1 MFFAV
6 LASYYVLRPVRDAFV
21 LDGDPNFVVWLFTAT
36 FVLMLAI
43 APPWGAAVARWP
55 RDKLVPLAYRA
66 MIAQLVLFA
75 AVISAGAPTTIVSK
89 VFYVW
94 VSMYN
99 LFVVSVFW
107 SLCAD
112 IARPE
117 QGRRLFG
124 MIAAGGTIGALT
136 GPALTKF
143 LAEHVGIET
152 LLLISAAFLE
162 LAVWISRGLARADR
176 ALQARRAAEAAQAAA
191 NAESA
196 GSGASAA
203 SGEPAAGAPLPIA
216 QALPAT
222 AAAPAATAATASS
235 ADRAIGGSPFAGLT
249 RVVRSPYLSGIG
261 LYMIFTA
268 TLATFVYFSQ
278 LPIVKEALPDRVS
291 RTVFYAEI
299 ELWSSLITLI
309 VQLLVTARVLRWLGV
324 GVVLALL
331 PLAQST
337 GAIWLATAP
346 TLAVVAVVSPVG
358 RALTHSLARPSRE
371 LLFTAVVREDKFKS
385 KNVIDTFAYRLGDF
399 ASAWLHRGLLA
410 AGIAS
415 AFAIVPI
422 AIAWVTLSI
431 ALGIG
436 YRRRTS
442 VERSS

>member
-1 MFFAV
+1 VTVVKVIVWIRRSLDLRPGEAAAVAWAAVMFFAV

-21 LDGDPNFVVWLFTAT
+21 LDGDPNFVVWLFTAV

-55 RDKLVPLAYRA
+55 RHKLVPIAYRA

-75 AVISAGAPTTIVSK
+75 AVIAAGTPTTIVSK
-89 VFYVW
+89 VFYIW

-124 MIAAGGTIGALT
+124 LIAAGGTVGALT
-136 GPALTKF
+136 GPALTKY
-143 LAEHVGIET
+143 LAAHVDIWA

-162 LAVWISRGLARADR
+162 LAVWLSRRLDRADR
-176 ALQARRAAEAAQAAA
+176 SLQARRAAEATAAVV
-191 NAESA
+191 
-196 GSGASAA
+196 
-203 SGEPAAGAPLPIA
+203 APPPEI
-216 QALPAT
+216 AT
-222 AAAPAATAATASS
+222 AIA

-249 RVVRSPYLSGIG
+249 RVLASPYLSGIG

-268 TLATFVYFSQ
+268 TLATFVYFRQ
-278 LPIVKEALPDRVS
+278 LPIVKDALPDRVA
-291 RTVFYAEI
+291 RTVFYADL
-299 ELWSSLITLI
+299 ELWSSLITLVI
-309 VQLLVTARVLRWLGV
+309 QLLVTARVLRWLGV

-331 PLAQST
+331 PLAQGT
-337 GAIWLATAP
+337 GAILLATVP
-346 TLAVVAVVSPVG
+346 TLYVVSIVSPVG
-358 RALTHSLARPSRE
+358 RALTHSLSRPSRE
-371 LLFTAVVREDKFKS
+371 LLFTAVAREDKFKS

-399 ASAWLHRGLLA
+399 VSAWLHRGLTA
-410 AGIAS
+410 AGIAAS
-415 AFAIVPI
+415 FAIVPI
-422 AIAWVTLSI
+422 AVAWVVLSI
-431 ALGIG
+431 ALGLG

-442 VERSS
+442 SERSPQ

>member
-55 RDKLVPLAYRA
+55 RDKLVPIAYRA

-75 AVISAGAPTTIVSK
+75 AVIAAGTPTTIISK

-124 MIAAGGTIGALT
+124 MIAAGGTVGALT
-136 GPALTKF
+136 GPAITKF
-143 LAEHVGIET
+143 LAEHVSIST

-162 LAVWISRGLARADR
+162 LAVWIARGLARADR
-176 ALQARRAAEAAQAAA
+176 ALQARRAAAAADSEAAAPD
-191 NAESA
+191 
-196 GSGASAA
+196 AS
-203 SGEPAAGAPLPIA
+203 SLPVA

-222 AAAPAATAATASS
+222 AAPPAALDATATP

-249 RVVRSPYLSGIG
+249 GALRTPYLSGIG

-278 LPIVKEALPDRVS
+278 MPIVKEALPDRVS

-299 ELWSSLITLI
+299 ELWSSLITLLI
-309 VQLLVTARVLRWLGV
+309 QLLMTARVLRWLGV

-331 PLAQST
+331 PLAQSI

-358 RALTHSLARPSRE
+358 RALTHSLSRPARE
-371 LLFTAVVREDKFKS
+371 LLFTAVAREDKFKA

-399 ASAWLHRGLLA
+399 ASAWLHRGLVA
-410 AGIAS
+410 AGVAF

-422 AIAWVTLSI
+422 AIAWVVLSI

-442 VERSS
+442 SGGSPQ

>member
-1 MFFAV
+1 MLWAAAMFFAV

-143 LAEHVGIET
+143 LAEHVSIST

-176 ALQARRAAEAAQAAA
+176 ALQARRAAEATATAEAA
-191 NAESA
+191 
-196 GSGASAA
+196 ASAA
-203 SGEPAAGAPLPIA
+203 SSLPVA

-222 AAAPAATAATASS
+222 AVPSAPATATTA

-249 RVVRSPYLSGIG
+249 RVIRSPYLSGIG

-268 TLATFVYFSQ
+268 TLATFVYFTQ

-299 ELWSSLITLI
+299 ELWSSLITLF

-371 LLFTAVVREDKFKS
+371 LLFTAVAREDKFKS

-399 ASAWLHRGLLA
+399 ASAWLHRGLVA
-410 AGIAS
+410 AGAAF

-422 AIAWVTLSI
+422 AVAWVALSI

-442 VERSS
+442 VERSPS